1 MAIPKYDEYYRAF
14 LTALADGKVH
24 PIAEIRSILA
34 NHFKL
39 TQEDLNQ
46 LLPSGKQTV
55 FANRVTW
62 AGVYLAKA
70 GLVEK
75 PSRGKY
81 LLTESGRQALNQ
93 TALEIDNSY
102 LMQFPSFAAFMQ
114 SAGAVSKEKSSL
126 VQEEIQTGD
135 TPQDTIGSAMERIN
149 SALAEDLMQEIMAQS
164 PDFFERLVVQLLLSM
179 GYGGPFED
187 AGIVTSRTGDG
198 GIDGIIKED
207 KLGFNQIYI
216 QAKRWAPDTM
226 VSRPEIHK
234 FCGALQDKGAS
245 KGLFI
250 TTGKFT
256 AGAKDS
262 AQRQHIVLVDGNTL
276 TRLMIEYN
284 IGVSPVQTYTIKQ
297 LDTDFF
303 SEDK

>member
-1 MAIPKYDEYYRAF
+1 MAIPKYDECYRAF
-14 LTALADGKVH
+14 LTALTDDKVH

-39 TQEDLNQ
+39 TQEELNQ

-81 LLTESGRQALNQ
+81 LITKFGRQALNQ
-93 TALEIDNSY
+93 TSLTINNDY
-102 LMQFPSFAAFMQ
+102 LSQFSSFVAFMQ
-114 SAGAVSKEKSSL
+114 GGKTPSHEELTKGREE
-126 VQEEIQTGD
+126 VQGGD
-135 TPQDTIGSAMERIN
+135 TPQDIMSNAMEQIN
-149 SALAEDLMQEIMAQS
+149 STLAEELMQEIMAQS
-164 PDFFERLVVQLLLSM
+164 PDFFERLVVQLLLHM

-234 FCGALQDKGAS
+234 FCGALQDRGAS

-250 TTGKFT
+250 TTGQFT
-256 AGAKDS
+256 SGAKES

-284 IGVSPVQTYTIKQ
+284 IGTSPVQTYTIKQ